1 MFEKIKET
9 CLKFSQ
15 GSTTVLQ
22 KMARY
27 EEARVKLTNIQLSKL
42 KSAAKNKTW
51 TKLKRLRTIFNMN
64 NYLMNYILQEDKN
77 LNKQMPLLTI
87 CRRT

>member
-1 MFEKIKET
+1 MFVLTIFEKIKET

-42 KSAAKNKTW
+42 KSAAKNKT
-51 TKLKRLRTIFNMN
+51 
-64 NYLMNYILQEDKN
+64 
-77 LNKQMPLLTI
+77 
-87 CRRT
+87 